1 MVKVE
6 QGVISIEDFMR
17 LYSDEGPFE
26 WIDGER
32 VPVNPQI
39 TRSGRIAFRLARKL
53 ADYVDANDLGEV
65 FTETPFILPTER
77 KSRWVK
83 GSRVPDVMFAS
94 AARLVSLAEEY
105 PDWEDMP
112 LPLVPDL
119 VVEVISPTDKFSDVS
134 KKIGRYLLDG
144 VRLIWLIDPEQ
155 QIVIIYEQGS
165 NQQTMLGVD
174 RVLAGGEVIPGF
186 KMSIASLFG

>member
-6 QGVISIEDFMR
+6 QGVLSIEDFMR

-39 TRSGRIAFRLARKL
+39 TRSGRIAVRLLRKL
-53 ADYVDANDLGEV
+53 ADHVDANQLGEA
-65 FTETPFILPTER
+65 FMETPFVLPTGENHDG
-77 KSRWVK
+77 SK
-83 GSRVPDVMFAS
+83 GLACRSMFAS
-94 AARLVSLAEEY
+94 AIRLAALAKEY

-119 VVEVISPTDKFSDVS
+119 VVEVISPSDKFSDVS
-134 KKIGRYLLDG
+134 KKIGRYLSDG
-144 VRLIWLIDPEQ
+144 VQLIWLIDPEPKVV
-155 QIVIIYEQGS
+155 IVYEQGS
-165 NQQTMLGVD
+165 DQQTTLGVD
-174 RVLAGGEVIPGF
+174 RMLAGGEVIPGF
-186 KMSIASLFG
+186 EMSIASLFG